1 MKKNI
6 LAIALVLMMLL
17 ITACQSKEV
26 MTPTPTVPAATVPAG
41 NGSDNPITTVMPEPT
56 SPAATATPE
65 ATAQPESTSAAE

>member
-26 MTPTPTVPAATVPAG
+26 MTPSATIPAATIPAD
-41 NGSDNPITTVMPEPT
+41 NNADNPITTQMPEPT
-56 SPAATATPE
+56 TPAATATPVV
-65 ATAQPESTSAAE
+65 TAVPETTAAAE

>member
-26 MTPTPTVPAATVPAG
+26 MTPSPTIPAATIPAD
-41 NGSDNPITTVMPEPT
+41 NNADNPITTQMPEPT
-56 SPAATATPE
+56 SPAATATPVV
-65 ATAQPESTSAAE
+65 TAVPETTAAAE